1 MGKMVRFAVYTNE
14 EKTAQRVSAFLRARA
29 EEICVELQLAMESGS
44 PAALDAD
51 GCALLL
57 VDSAGLARQDIA
69 CLQAVRAAYPD
80 CGLVLLAEDDRTAI
94 DVYQC
99 HPNALVPKPVT
110 YSGLDA
116 AMERCFSFWQKGLG
130 WLDLPAQHR
139 RVHIPLYQLFYAEAA
154 GRSSVLY
161 RAGGALQVNCA
172 LSALEESL
180 PQPPFLRVQ
189 KSFVV
194 HLGAVRRVSGGEL
207 IMYND
212 KVISVARGR
221 LRQVQ
226 EALAVYRRA
235 RGAEEG

>member
-14 EKTAQRVSAFLRARA
+14 EKTAQRVSAFLRAWA

-57 VDSAGLARQDIA
+57 VDSAGLAQQDIA

-116 AMERCFSFWQKGLG
+116 A
-130 WLDLPAQHR
+130 
-139 RVHIPLYQLFYAEAA
+139 
-154 GRSSVLY
+154 
-161 RAGGALQVNCA
+161 
-172 LSALEESL
+172 LEESL

-207 IMYND
+207 IMCND
-212 KVISVARGR
+212 RVISVARGR